1 MNDKLEKD
9 IKSLIDDSVVSW
21 FLIKVLRQSE
31 EKIRAQIINKI
42 VYGVLG
48 AAFAS
53 GVITFIFRK
62 EIAEL
67 ISDAK
72 NITKESL
79 LRFVNMIKRFRK
91 KK

>member
-1 MNDKLEKD
+1 MNEAFTKLAFVGFD
-9 IKSLIDDSVVSW
+9 VTICTAALIASAAGGV
-21 FLIKVLRQSE
+21 
-31 EKIRAQIINKI
+31 